1 MTRYRTR
8 SAALWL
14 CAFLAAG
21 SVTLP
26 VTAGAQDTAE
36 PRFDEVIADLNENNL
51 TAEEIRATDRFDRLV
66 VVDVGDFVEGGE
78 IQALQETLRMTED
91 GFAEVQTAI
100 EANERFEAEIKRRS
114 IELRRV
120 FAATRS
126 DDGTITI
133 YVGPTGLVL

>member
-1 MTRYRTR
+1 M
-8 SAALWL
+8 
-14 CAFLAAG
+14 
-21 SVTLP
+21 TLP
-26 VTAGAQDTAE
+26 AGAQDQAE
-36 PRFDEVIADLNENNL
+36 PRFNEVIADLNENNL
-51 TAEEIRATDRFDRLV
+51 TAKEIRATDQFDRLV
-66 VVDVGDFVEGGE
+66 VVDLSDIVEGGE

-100 EANERFEAEIKRRS
+100 EANERFEAEIKQRS

-126 DDGTITI
+126 DDGTVTI

>member
-1 MTRYRTR
+1 MMGCRTR
-8 SAALWL
+8 AAAIGL
-14 CAFLAAG
+14 CAILAAG
-21 SVTLP
+21 SVALP
-26 VTAGAQDTAE
+26 ATVAAQDQAQ
-36 PRFDEVIADLNENNL
+36 PRFEEVIADLSQNNL
-51 TAEEIRATDRFDRLV
+51 TAEEIRATDQFDRLV
-66 VVDVGDFVEGGE
+66 VVDVSDIVEGGE

-100 EANERFEAEIKRRS
+100 EANERFEAEIKQRS

-126 DDGTITI
+126 DDGTVTI

>member
-1 MTRYRTR
+1 MMGCRTR
-8 SAALWL
+8 AAAMWL
-14 CAFLAAG
+14 CAILAAG
-21 SVTLP
+21 SVALP
-26 VTAGAQDTAE
+26 VTVEAQDQAQ
-36 PRFDEVIADLNENNL
+36 PRFEEVIADLSQNNL
-51 TAEEIRATDRFDRLV
+51 TAEEIRATDQFDRLV
-66 VVDVGDFVEGGE
+66 VVDVSDIVEGGE

-100 EANERFEAEIKRRS
+100 EANERFEAEIKQRS

-126 DDGTITI
+126 DDGTVTI

>member
-1 MTRYRTR
+1 MPHKGSSHVALRNPCRRKRGPAGHRRGAGPGTAAFRRGDRR
-8 SAALWL
+8 SQ
-14 CAFLAAG
+14 
-21 SVTLP
+21 P
-26 VTAGAQDTAE
+26 EQPD
-36 PRFDEVIADLNENNL
+36 
-51 TAEEIRATDRFDRLV
+51 AEEIRATDQFDRLV
-66 VVDVGDFVEGGE
+66 VVDVSDIVEGGE

-100 EANERFEAEIKRRS
+100 EANERFEAEIKQRS

-126 DDGTITI
+126 DDGTVTI

>member
-1 MTRYRTR
+1 MGCRTM
-8 SAALWL
+8 AAAIWL
-14 CAFLAAG
+14 CAILAAG
-21 SVTLP
+21 SVALP
-26 VTAGAQDTAE
+26 VAVAAQDQAE
-36 PRFDEVIADLNENNL
+36 PQFEEVIADLSENNL
-51 TAEEIRATDRFDRLV
+51 TAEEIRATNQFDRLV
-66 VVDVGDFVEGGE
+66 VVDVSDIVEGGE

-100 EANERFEAEIKRRS
+100 EANERFEAEMKQRS